1 MTWVACHNGARGCG
15 VRGSSG
21 QAAVV
26 ARFRVAR
33 EWAGTALVV
42 GVVAV
47 LAGCASVNG
56 AADVPSGHVG
66 DHFGWGNSQVD
77 VSDVLPGD
85 DPGTLL
91 LRTEATRAPE
101 CTDEP
106 TVDVTVDGA
115 RIFVT
120 VSAMHSADAKVA
132 GVNCAIDPTV
142 RDLPLQVGVLQS
154 DTILIVNG
162 ETWESNGAGGVARCD
177 RYLGCGEPPADPCDG
192 YLARFIMDL
201 DVPQHT
207 SQGVWWC
214 DGTWM
219 AYVVD
224 PATSYCGPSD
234 GESTCD
240 VPSQQRIAILKF
252 DPDVPSWVTV
262 TWLKPPVT
270 CTDIVASVPEMTQA
284 TCLAL
289 LPGQ

>member
-1 MTWVACHNGARGCG
+1 MGELLEVGRAPFGAAQSRVGIAVAVG
-15 VRGSSG
+15 VL
-21 QAAVV
+21 
-26 ARFRVAR
+26 
-33 EWAGTALVV
+33 ALVS
-42 GVVAV
+42 
-47 LAGCASVNG
+47 GCASPTGFG
-56 AADVPSGHVG
+56 AAGAPTPDRIE
-66 DHFGWGNSQVD
+66 WGIAQVD

-85 DPGTLL
+85 GPTTALL
-91 LRTEATRAPE
+91 VTESTVSPE
-101 CTDEP
+101 CEDDP
-106 TVDVTVDGA
+106 HADVTLDAG

-120 VSAMHSADAKVA
+120 VTAMYAPDANVS
-132 GVNCAIDPTV
+132 GGRCAKEATV
-142 RDLPLQVGVLQS
+142 RELAVELGPVS
-154 DTILIVNG
+154 DTTVLIVNG
-162 ETWESNGAGGVARCD
+162 ETWELGETGGFQRCD
-177 RYLGCGEPPADPCDG
+177 EYLGCGEPPADPCDG

-207 SQGVWWC
+207 QQGVWGC

-219 AYVVD
+219 AYVID

-262 TWLKPPVT
+262 TWLEPPVT

-289 LPGQ
+289 LPAR